1 MPATAVLLQLL
12 QPLCCCS
19 DPAVKSGPCGTKKA
33 HAAQEASEPKAR
45 KRGEH
50 EAAPKKEAT
59 KDAMCAPCGHQDA
72 IKQIRARHGEN
83 PPHLATT
90 VAGGKDLSV

>member
-1 MPATAVLLQLL
+1 MR
-12 QPLCCCS
+12 CCS
-19 DPAVKSGPCGTKKA
+19 DPNVKSGPCGMNPQTKKPHVA
-33 HAAQEASEPKAR
+33 KEASEPKAR
-45 KRGEH
+45 KGGEPK
-50 EAAPKKEAT
+50 AASEKEAP

-72 IKQIRARHGEN
+72 IKKIIARHGEN